1 MRLVWL
7 TAPISHQKR
16 QHRNATNAI
25 NLAEVEQINE
35 AGPYPPA
42 HNGLVAGSSPGE
54 RFTISIADH
63 LRSGEELRP
72 RLQKF
77 VAAIALSRGKEIEK
91 REPLLSFALVSKCT
105 MHF

>member
-1 MRLVWL
+1 DILGTQR
-7 TAPISHQKR
+7 TRSISLKY
-16 QHRNATNAI
+16 NK
-25 NLAEVEQINE
+25 INE

-42 HNGLVAGSSPGE
+42 HNGLVAGSSPG
-54 RFTISIADH
+54 FTISIADH
-63 LRSGEELRP
+63 LHSGEELRP